1 MIILKND
8 KINLR
13 NKRVSV
19 LGAGKSGCAAA
30 ELIKTIGGVP
40 FLSDSNSKSSLDLS
54 MYDYELN
61 GHTYKVLDC
70 ELIVI
75 SPGISDRISIAKE
88 AKNIGIPIIS
98 EIELASWY
106 TNKPVLAITGSNG
119 KTTTTNML
127 HQIFQTANL
136 NSEIAGNIGKPFS
149 ERVKQEIISEI
160 DPDLYVIEVSSF
172 QLEHVINFSPLIA
185 SIINIQPD
193 HLDRYDNF
201 NDYIEAKINIS
212 NNINQTDVL
221 IYNYDDSILMK
232 YFKNS
237 PKNYIPFSIKSEI
250 SPLFN
255 FDGDKVYYYEDNT
268 KYSLFCYDELKIKGE
283 HNIQNAIVASTMAKY
298 YGISNE
304 IISTSLKKFEPIP
317 HRIEF
322 SGFINRVKCYNDS
335 KATNYHAVSVAL
347 KSFNESI
354 ILILGGIEKGQIHSD
369 LLTRLKKKKIKQIV
383 CYGKSGRNI
392 LRQLVDIKR
401 AVYVNNFSNAVS
413 TAINYCKENDVLLLS
428 PGCASYDQFE
438 NYEERGN
445 LFKKIIIEH
454 NKK

>member
-1 MIILKND
+1 MNIKKID

-13 NKRVSV
+13 NKRVSI

-40 FLSDSNSKSSLDLS
+40 FLSDSNLKSSLDLS

-75 SPGISDRISIAKE
+75 SPGISDKISIAEE

-136 NSEIAGNIGKPFS
+136 NSEIAGNIGIPFS
-149 ERVKQEIISEI
+149 EKVKQEIISEI

-172 QLEHVINFSPLIA
+172 QLEHIIHFSPFIS

-193 HLDRYDNF
+193 HLDRYDNL

-212 NNINQTDVL
+212 NNINQTDFLV
-221 IYNYDDSILMK
+221 YNYDDSTLMK

-255 FDGDKVYYYEDNT
+255 FDGDKVYYIEDNT
-268 KYSLFCYDELKIKGE
+268 KYSLFCCDDLKIKGE

-304 IISTSLKKFEPIP
+304 IISESIKKFDPIP

-322 SGFINRVKCYNDS
+322 SGFINRIKCYNDS

-369 LLTRLKKKKIKQIV
+369 LLTSIKKKKIKKIV

-392 LRQLVDIKR
+392 LKQLVDIKPV
-401 AVYVNNFSNAVS
+401 VYINNFSNAVN
-413 TAINYCKENDVLLLS
+413 TAINYCNENDVLLLS

-445 LFKKIIIEH
+445 LFKKIINEY